1 MPSVNLTEGAISM
14 LARGDVQAT
23 EIKPVLQVSDVRLV
37 NTQNQNSNNER
48 YRILLSDGLFL
59 QQAMLATQ
67 KNELV
72 RTDKLQKGSIV
83 QLTEFVCN
91 VIQTRI
97 GFGTGYREPSASTM
111 NYSGNT
117 SNLARETGVSA
128 NEVRP
133 YSNQYG
139 GSTLA
144 SSGLTGIYTSC
155 NSCGGMGHS
164 SLNCPNVVTGQ
175 GQSHGSSYGNRE
187 TLGASAGGECF
198 KCHQIGHWA
207 KDCPGLSNAPPAYG
221 SSNSIP
227 GRYGNVPKQHVGGF

>member
-1 MPSVNLTEGAISM
+1 M

-91 VIQTRI
+91 VIQTR
-97 GFGTGYREPSASTM
+97 M
-111 NYSGNT
+111 
-117 SNLARETGVSA
+117 
-128 NEVRP
+128 
-133 YSNQYG
+133 
-139 GSTLA
+139 
-144 SSGLTGIYTSC
+144 
-155 NSCGGMGHS
+155 
-164 SLNCPNVVTGQ
+164 
-175 GQSHGSSYGNRE
+175 
-187 TLGASAGGECF
+187 
-198 KCHQIGHWA
+198 
-207 KDCPGLSNAPPAYG
+207 
-221 SSNSIP
+221 
-227 GRYGNVPKQHVGGF
+227 

>member
-91 VIQTRI
+91 VIQTRMWV
-97 GFGTGYREPSASTM
+97 R
-111 NYSGNT
+111 NYATYYWLFDCCLFDSVL
-117 SNLARETGVSA
+117 SIIWMK
-128 NEVRP
+128 
-133 YSNQYG
+133 
-139 GSTLA
+139 LA
-144 SSGLTGIYTSC
+144 SLSLSLSC
-155 NSCGGMGHS
+155 VARN
-164 SLNCPNVVTGQ
+164 NN
-175 GQSHGSSYGNRE
+175 
-187 TLGASAGGECF
+187 
-198 KCHQIGHWA
+198 
-207 KDCPGLSNAPPAYG
+207 LSE
-221 SSNSIP
+221 I
-227 GRYGNVPKQHVGGF
+227 HVKYDR

>member
-1 MPSVNLTEGAISM
+1 MSSVNLTEGAISM

-91 VIQTRI
+91 VIQTRMWV
-97 GFGTGYREPSASTM
+97 R
-111 NYSGNT
+111 NYATYYWLFDCCLFDSVL
-117 SNLARETGVSA
+117 SIIWMK
-128 NEVRP
+128 
-133 YSNQYG
+133 
-139 GSTLA
+139 LA
-144 SSGLTGIYTSC
+144 SLSLSLSC
-155 NSCGGMGHS
+155 VARN
-164 SLNCPNVVTGQ
+164 NN
-175 GQSHGSSYGNRE
+175 
-187 TLGASAGGECF
+187 
-198 KCHQIGHWA
+198 
-207 KDCPGLSNAPPAYG
+207 LSE
-221 SSNSIP
+221 I
-227 GRYGNVPKQHVGGF
+227 HVKYDR

>member
-1 MPSVNLTEGAISM
+1 MSSVNLTEGAISM

-91 VIQTRI
+91 VIQTRMWV
-97 GFGTGYREPSASTM
+97 R
-111 NYSGNT
+111 NYATYYWLFDCCLFDSVLCDFLN
-117 SNLARETGVSA
+117 EIGVS
-128 NEVRP
+128 
-133 YSNQYG
+133 
-139 GSTLA
+139 L
-144 SSGLTGIYTSC
+144 
-155 NSCGGMGHS
+155 
-164 SLNCPNVVTGQ
+164 SLSLFCVARNN
-175 GQSHGSSYGNRE
+175 N
-187 TLGASAGGECF
+187 
-198 KCHQIGHWA
+198 
-207 KDCPGLSNAPPAYG
+207 LSE
-221 SSNSIP
+221 I
-227 GRYGNVPKQHVGGF
+227 HVKYDR